1 MGKIENHS
9 VFGRYSQTEN
19 KVTAALLQILKV
31 GGTDFT
37 EKFMNQILDDSD
49 MSFPTSEIRVS
60 TQKKENENVYDGLL
74 ECDFS
79 FRVLIE
85 SKIKN
90 ESVNEVQLKGLIE
103 NAKSAPNSYII
114 YITTDNKKP
123 EKLEG
128 IEQLFWLNWAEVM
141 EILKEILKDEKPRPQ
156 SEVLS
161 YLIDEFEKF
170 IDYLKLIATPKNRVQ
185 IVAGG
190 FGESIAKDYLF
201 YACQN
206 NRGRKESGY
215 LAFYR
220 NKAIKTLFIIDK
232 VENDKDLRE
241 IAKNNDKVRQYLDEK
256 EPNYQGDKRQF
267 YKLREVTVKDLES
280 LKIEEVPVI
289 NIVHETRGRGKAYTM
304 GAFRYTT
311 IDKFIK
317 AKTTEEL

>member
-9 VFGRYSQTEN
+9 VFGNYSKTED

-31 GGTDFT
+31 GGTEFISNFIG
-37 EKFMNQILDDSD
+37 KIDDIE
-49 MSFPTSEIRVS
+49 FPSNEINIV
-60 TQKKENENVYDGLL
+60 TQTKENHNIYDGLL

-90 ESVNEVQLKGLIE
+90 ENVNKKQLEGLIE

-123 EKLEG
+123 EELEKKSNEV
-128 IEQLFWLNWAEVM
+128 EQLFWLNWAGVM
-141 EILKEILKDEKPRPQ
+141 EILKDEDIRPKSEILPF
-156 SEVLS
+156 
-161 YLIDEFEKF
+161 LINEFEKL
-170 IDYLKLIATPKNRVQ
+170 IDNLKLIDTPENRVQ
-185 IVAGG
+185 IAAGSRA
-190 FGESIAKDYLF
+190 EPIAKEYFF

-206 NRGRKESGY
+206 NRGRKESDY
-215 LAFYR
+215 LAFYKK
-220 NKAIKTLFIIDK
+220 NAIKTLFKIVK
-232 VENDKDLRE
+232 VKNDVDLRE
-241 IAKNNDKVRQYLDEK
+241 IAKNNDEVRQYLDEK

>member
-9 VFGRYSQTEN
+9 VFGNYSKTED

-31 GGTDFT
+31 GGTEFISNFIG
-37 EKFMNQILDDSD
+37 KIDDIE
-49 MSFPTSEIRVS
+49 FPSNEINIV
-60 TQKKENENVYDGLL
+60 TQTKENHNVYDGLL

-79 FRVLIE
+79 FRVFIE

-90 ESVNEVQLKGLIE
+90 KNVNEKQLEGLIE

-114 YITTDNKKP
+114 YITTDNEPPKELKQKFK
-123 EKLEG
+123 EV
-128 IEQLFWLNWAEVM
+128 EQLFWLNWAGVM
-141 EILKEILKDEKPRPQ
+141 EILKDEEIRPKSEILPF
-156 SEVLS
+156 
-161 YLIDEFEKF
+161 LINEFEKL
-170 IDYLKLIATPKNRVQ
+170 IDYLKLIDTPENRVQ
-185 IVAGG
+185 IAAGSRA
-190 FGESIAKDYLF
+190 EPIAKKYHF

-220 NKAIKTLFIIDK
+220 NKAIKTLFIIDD

>member
-9 VFGRYSQTEN
+9 VFGNYSKTED

-31 GGTDFT
+31 GGTEFISNFIG
-37 EKFMNQILDDSD
+37 KIDDIE
-49 MSFPTSEIRVS
+49 FPSNEINIV
-60 TQKKENENVYDGLL
+60 TQTKENHNIYDGLL

-90 ESVNEVQLKGLIE
+90 ENVNKKQLEGLIE

-123 EKLEG
+123 EELEKKSNEV
-128 IEQLFWLNWAEVM
+128 EQLFWLNWAGVM
-141 EILKEILKDEKPRPQ
+141 EILKDEDIRPKSEILPF
-156 SEVLS
+156 
-161 YLIDEFEKF
+161 LINEFEKL
-170 IDYLKLIATPKNRVQ
+170 IDNLKLIDTPENRVQ
-185 IVAGG
+185 IAAGSRA
-190 FGESIAKDYLF
+190 EPIAKEYFF

-206 NRGRKESGY
+206 NRGRKESDY
-215 LAFYR
+215 LAFYKK
-220 NKAIKTLFIIDK
+220 NAIKTLFKIVK
-232 VENDKDLRE
+232 VENDIDLRE

>member
-9 VFGRYSQTEN
+9 VFGSYSQTEN
-19 KVTAALLQILKV
+19 IVTAALLQILKV
-31 GGTDFT
+31 GGAEFISSFIG
-37 EKFMNQILDDSD
+37 KIDDIE
-49 MSFPTSEIRVS
+49 FPSNEINII
-60 TQKKENENVYDGLL
+60 TQTKENHNVYDGLL

-90 ESVNEVQLKGLIE
+90 ENVNKKQLEGLIE

-128 IEQLFWLNWAEVM
+128 IEQLFWLNWARVM
-141 EILKEILKDEKPRPQ
+141 EILKDEDIRPKSEILPF
-156 SEVLS
+156 
-161 YLIDEFEKF
+161 LINEFEKL
-170 IDYLKLIATPKNRVQ
+170 IDNLKLIDTPENRVQ
-185 IVAGG
+185 IAAGSRA
-190 FGESIAKDYLF
+190 EPIAKEYFF

-206 NRGRKESGY
+206 NRGRKESDY
-215 LAFYR
+215 LAFYKK
-220 NKAIKTLFIIDK
+220 NAIKTLFKIDD

>member
-9 VFGRYSQTEN
+9 VFGNYSKTED

-31 GGTDFT
+31 GGTEFISNFIG
-37 EKFMNQILDDSD
+37 KIDDIE
-49 MSFPTSEIRVS
+49 FPSNEINIV
-60 TQKKENENVYDGLL
+60 TQTKENHNIYDGLL

-90 ESVNEVQLKGLIE
+90 ENVNKKQLEGLIE

-123 EKLEG
+123 EELEKKSNEV
-128 IEQLFWLNWAEVM
+128 EQLFWLNWAGVM
-141 EILKEILKDEKPRPQ
+141 EILKDEDIRPKSEILPF
-156 SEVLS
+156 
-161 YLIDEFEKF
+161 LINEFEKL
-170 IDYLKLIATPKNRVQ
+170 IDNLKLIDTPENRVQ
-185 IVAGG
+185 IAAGSRA
-190 FGESIAKDYLF
+190 EPIAKEYFF

-206 NRGRKESGY
+206 NRGRKESDY
-215 LAFYR
+215 LAFYKK
-220 NKAIKTLFIIDK
+220 NAIKTLFKIDD

>member
-9 VFGRYSQTEN
+9 VFGSYSQTEN
-19 KVTAALLQILKV
+19 IVTAALLQILKV
-31 GGTDFT
+31 GGAEFISSFIG
-37 EKFMNQILDDSD
+37 KIDDIE
-49 MSFPTSEIRVS
+49 FPSNEINII
-60 TQKKENENVYDGLL
+60 TQTKENHNVYDGLL

-90 ESVNEVQLKGLIE
+90 ESVDDVQLEGLIE

-128 IEQLFWLNWAEVM
+128 IEQLFWLNWARVM
-141 EILKEILKDEKPRPQ
+141 EILKDEDIRPKSEILPF
-156 SEVLS
+156 
-161 YLIDEFEKF
+161 LINEFEKL
-170 IDYLKLIATPKNRVQ
+170 IDYLKLIDTPENRVQ
-185 IVAGG
+185 IAAGSRA
-190 FGESIAKDYLF
+190 EPIAKEYFF

-215 LAFYR
+215 LAFYKK
-220 NKAIKTLFIIDK
+220 NAIKTLFKIVK
-232 VENDKDLRE
+232 VKNDVDLRE
-241 IAKNNDKVRQYLDEK
+241 IAKNNDEVRQYLDEK
-256 EPNYQGDKRQF
+256 EPNYQGGKRQF

>member
-1 MGKIENHS
+1 MSKIENHS
-9 VFGRYSQTEN
+9 VFGNYSKTED

-31 GGTDFT
+31 GGTEFISNFIG
-37 EKFMNQILDDSD
+37 KIDDIE
-49 MSFPTSEIRVS
+49 FPSNEINIV
-60 TQKKENENVYDGLL
+60 TQTKENHNVYDGLL

-79 FRVLIE
+79 FRVFIE
-85 SKIKN
+85 SKINNK
-90 ESVNEVQLKGLIE
+90 SVNEKQLDGLIE

-114 YITTDNKKP
+114 YITTDNEPPKELKQKFK
-123 EKLEG
+123 EV
-128 IEQLFWLNWAEVM
+128 EQLFWLNWAGVM
-141 EILKEILKDEKPRPQ
+141 EILKDEEIRPKSEILPF
-156 SEVLS
+156 
-161 YLIDEFEKF
+161 LINEFEKL
-170 IDYLKLIATPKNRVQ
+170 IDYLKLIDTPENRVQ
-185 IVAGG
+185 IVAGSRA
-190 FGESIAKDYLF
+190 EPIAKNYHF

-241 IAKNNDKVRQYLDEK
+241 IAKNNDEVRQYLDEK

>member
-1 MGKIENHS
+1 MSKIENHS
-9 VFGRYSQTEN
+9 VFGNYSKTED

-31 GGTDFT
+31 GGTEFISNFIG
-37 EKFMNQILDDSD
+37 KIDDIE
-49 MSFPTSEIRVS
+49 FPSNEINIV
-60 TQKKENENVYDGLL
+60 TQTKENHNVYDGLL

-79 FRVLIE
+79 FRVFIE
-85 SKIKN
+85 SKINNK
-90 ESVNEVQLKGLIE
+90 SVNEKQLDGLIE

-114 YITTDNKKP
+114 YITTDNEPPKELKQKFK
-123 EKLEG
+123 EV
-128 IEQLFWLNWAEVM
+128 EQLFWLNWAGVM
-141 EILKEILKDEKPRPQ
+141 EILKDEEIRPKSEILPF
-156 SEVLS
+156 
-161 YLIDEFEKF
+161 LINEFEKL
-170 IDYLKLIATPKNRVQ
+170 IDYLKLIDTPENRVQ
-185 IVAGG
+185 IAAGSRA
-190 FGESIAKDYLF
+190 EPIAKKYHF

-241 IAKNNDKVRQYLDEK
+241 IAKNNDEVRQYLDEK

>member
-9 VFGRYSQTEN
+9 VFGNYSKTED

-31 GGTDFT
+31 GGTEFISNFIG
-37 EKFMNQILDDSD
+37 KIDDIE
-49 MSFPTSEIRVS
+49 FPSNEINIV
-60 TQKKENENVYDGLL
+60 TQTKENHNVYDGLL

-79 FRVLIE
+79 FRVFIE

-90 ESVNEVQLKGLIE
+90 KSVNEKQLDGLIE

-114 YITTDNKKP
+114 YITTDNEPPKELKQKFK
-123 EKLEG
+123 EV
-128 IEQLFWLNWAEVM
+128 EQLFWLNWAGVM
-141 EILKEILKDEKPRPQ
+141 EILKDEEIRPKSEILPF
-156 SEVLS
+156 
-161 YLIDEFEKF
+161 LINEFEKL
-170 IDYLKLIATPKNRVQ
+170 IDYLKLIDTPENRVQ
-185 IVAGG
+185 IAAGSRA
-190 FGESIAKDYLF
+190 EPIAKNYHF

-220 NKAIKTLFIIDK
+220 NKAIKTLFKIVK
-232 VENDKDLRE
+232 VKNDVDLRE

-256 EPNYQGDKRQF
+256 EPNYQGGKRQF
-267 YKLREVTVKDLES
+267 YELKEVTVKDLDS

-311 IDKFIK
+311 INKFIK

>member
-1 MGKIENHS
+1 MSKIENHS
-9 VFGRYSQTEN
+9 VFGNYSKTED

-31 GGTDFT
+31 GGTEFISNFIG
-37 EKFMNQILDDSD
+37 KIDDIE
-49 MSFPTSEIRVS
+49 FPSNEINIV
-60 TQKKENENVYDGLL
+60 TQTKENHNVYDGLL

-79 FRVLIE
+79 FRVFIE
-85 SKIKN
+85 SKINNK
-90 ESVNEVQLKGLIE
+90 SVNEKQLDGLIE

-114 YITTDNKKP
+114 YITTDNEPPKELKQKFK
-123 EKLEG
+123 EV
-128 IEQLFWLNWAEVM
+128 EQLFWLNWAGVM
-141 EILKEILKDEKPRPQ
+141 EILKDEEIRPKSEILPF
-156 SEVLS
+156 
-161 YLIDEFEKF
+161 LINEFEKL
-170 IDYLKLIATPKNRVQ
+170 IDYLKLIDTPENRVQ
-185 IVAGG
+185 IAAGSRA
-190 FGESIAKDYLF
+190 EPIAKNYHF

-241 IAKNNDKVRQYLDEK
+241 IAKNNDEVRQYLDEK

>member
-1 MGKIENHS
+1 MSKIENHS
-9 VFGRYSQTEN
+9 VFGNYSKTED

-31 GGTDFT
+31 GGTEFISNFIG
-37 EKFMNQILDDSD
+37 KIDDIE
-49 MSFPTSEIRVS
+49 FPSNEINIV
-60 TQKKENENVYDGLL
+60 TQTKENHNVYDGLL

-79 FRVLIE
+79 FRVFIE

-90 ESVNEVQLKGLIE
+90 KSVNEKQLDGLIE

-114 YITTDNKKP
+114 YITTDNEPPKELKQKFK
-123 EKLEG
+123 EV
-128 IEQLFWLNWAEVM
+128 EQLFWLNWAGVM
-141 EILKEILKDEKPRPQ
+141 EILKDEEIRPKSEILPF
-156 SEVLS
+156 
-161 YLIDEFEKF
+161 LINEFEKL
-170 IDYLKLIATPKNRVQ
+170 IDYLKLIDTPENRVQ
-185 IVAGG
+185 IAAGSRA
-190 FGESIAKDYLF
+190 EPIAKNYHF

-241 IAKNNDKVRQYLDEK
+241 IAKNNDEVRQYLDEK

>member
-9 VFGRYSQTEN
+9 VFGNYSKTED
-19 KVTAALLQILKV
+19 KVTAALLQILKA
-31 GGTDFT
+31 GGAEFISSFIG
-37 EKFMNQILDDSD
+37 KIDDIE
-49 MSFPTSEIRVS
+49 FPSNEINIV
-60 TQKKENENVYDGLL
+60 TQTKENHNVYDGLL

-79 FRVLIE
+79 FRVFIE

-90 ESVNEVQLKGLIE
+90 KSVDDVQLKGLIE

-114 YITTDNKKP
+114 YITTDNEPPKELKQKFK
-123 EKLEG
+123 EV
-128 IEQLFWLNWAEVM
+128 EQLFWLNWAGVM
-141 EILKEILKDEKPRPQ
+141 EILKDEDIRPKSEILPF
-156 SEVLS
+156 
-161 YLIDEFEKF
+161 LINEFEKL
-170 IDYLKLIATPKNRVQ
+170 IDHLKLIDTPENRVQ
-185 IVAGG
+185 ISAGSRA
-190 FGESIAKDYLF
+190 EPIAKKYHF

-220 NKAIKTLFIIDK
+220 NKAIKTLFIIDD
-232 VENDKDLRE
+232 VENDVDLND

-267 YKLREVTVKDLES
+267 YKLREVTVEDLES
-280 LKIEEVPVI
+280 LKIEEVPEI
-289 NIVHETRGRGKAYTM
+289 NIVHETKGRGKAYTM

>member
-1 MGKIENHS
+1 MSKIENHS
-9 VFGRYSQTEN
+9 VFGNYSKTED

-31 GGTDFT
+31 GGTEFISNFIG
-37 EKFMNQILDDSD
+37 KIDDIE
-49 MSFPTSEIRVS
+49 FPSNEINIV
-60 TQKKENENVYDGLL
+60 TQTKENHNVYDGLL

-79 FRVLIE
+79 FRVFIE

-90 ESVNEVQLKGLIE
+90 KSVNEKQLDGLIE

-123 EKLEG
+123 EKLEKKSKEV
-128 IEQLFWLNWAEVM
+128 EQLFWLNWAGVM
-141 EILKEILKDEKPRPQ
+141 EILKDEEIRPKSEILPF
-156 SEVLS
+156 
-161 YLIDEFEKF
+161 LINEFEKL
-170 IDYLKLIATPKNRVQ
+170 IDYLKLIDTPENRVQ
-185 IVAGG
+185 IAAGSRA
-190 FGESIAKDYLF
+190 EPIAKNYHF

-220 NKAIKTLFIIDK
+220 NKAIKTLFKIVK
-232 VENDKDLRE
+232 VKNDVDLRE

-256 EPNYQGDKRQF
+256 EPNYQGGKRQF
-267 YKLREVTVKDLES
+267 YELKEVTVKDLDS
-280 LKIEEVPVI
+280 LKIDEVPII
-289 NIVHETRGRGKAYTM
+289 NIVHETKGRGKAYTM
-304 GAFRYTT
+304 GTFRYTT

>member
-9 VFGRYSQTEN
+9 VFGNYSKTED

-31 GGTDFT
+31 GGTEFISNFIG
-37 EKFMNQILDDSD
+37 KIDDIE
-49 MSFPTSEIRVS
+49 FPSNEINIV
-60 TQKKENENVYDGLL
+60 TQTKENHNIYDGLL

-90 ESVNEVQLKGLIE
+90 ENVNKKQLEGLIE

-123 EKLEG
+123 EELEKKSNEV
-128 IEQLFWLNWAEVM
+128 EQLFWLNWAGVM
-141 EILKEILKDEKPRPQ
+141 EILKDEDIRPKSEILPF
-156 SEVLS
+156 
-161 YLIDEFEKF
+161 LINEFEKL
-170 IDYLKLIATPKNRVQ
+170 IDNLKLIDTPENRVQ
-185 IVAGG
+185 IAAGSRA
-190 FGESIAKDYLF
+190 EPIAKEYFF

-206 NRGRKESGY
+206 NRGRKESDY
-215 LAFYR
+215 LAFYKK
-220 NKAIKTLFIIDK
+220 NAIKTLFKIDD

-241 IAKNNDKVRQYLDEK
+241 IAKNNDEVRQYLDEK

>member
-1 MGKIENHS
+1 MSKIENHS
-9 VFGRYSQTEN
+9 VFGNYSKTED

-31 GGTDFT
+31 GGTEFISNFIG
-37 EKFMNQILDDSD
+37 KIDDIE
-49 MSFPTSEIRVS
+49 FPSNEINIV
-60 TQKKENENVYDGLL
+60 TQTKENHNVYDGLL

-79 FRVLIE
+79 FRVFIE

-90 ESVNEVQLKGLIE
+90 KSVNEKQLDGLIE

-114 YITTDNKKP
+114 YITTDNEPPKELKQKFK
-123 EKLEG
+123 EV
-128 IEQLFWLNWAEVM
+128 EQLFWLNWAGVM
-141 EILKEILKDEKPRPQ
+141 EILKDEEIRPKSEILPF
-156 SEVLS
+156 
-161 YLIDEFEKF
+161 LINEFEKL
-170 IDYLKLIATPKNRVQ
+170 IDYLKLIDTPENRVQ
-185 IVAGG
+185 IAAGSRA
-190 FGESIAKDYLF
+190 EPIAKEYFF

-206 NRGRKESGY
+206 NRGRKESDY
-215 LAFYR
+215 LAFYKK
-220 NKAIKTLFIIDK
+220 NAIKTLFKIVK
-232 VENDKDLRE
+232 VKNDVDLRE
-241 IAKNNDKVRQYLDEK
+241 IAKNNDEIRQYLDEK
-256 EPNYQGDKRQF
+256 EPNYQGGKRQF

>member
-9 VFGRYSQTEN
+9 VFGNYSKTED

-31 GGTDFT
+31 GGTEFISNFIG
-37 EKFMNQILDDSD
+37 KIDDIE
-49 MSFPTSEIRVS
+49 FPSNEINII
-60 TQKKENENVYDGLL
+60 TQTKENHNVYDGLL

-90 ESVNEVQLKGLIE
+90 ENVNKKQLEGLIE

-123 EKLEG
+123 EKLEKKSNEV
-128 IEQLFWLNWAEVM
+128 EQLFWLNWAGVM
-141 EILKEILKDEKPRPQ
+141 EILKDEDIRPKSEILPF
-156 SEVLS
+156 
-161 YLIDEFEKF
+161 LINEFEKL
-170 IDYLKLIATPKNRVQ
+170 IDNLKLIDTPENRVQ
-185 IVAGG
+185 IAAGSRA
-190 FGESIAKDYLF
+190 EPIAKEYFF

-206 NRGRKESGY
+206 NRGRKESDY

-220 NKAIKTLFIIDK
+220 NKAIKTLFIIDD

-241 IAKNNDKVRQYLDEK
+241 IAKNNDKIHQYLDEK

-280 LKIEEVPVI
+280 LKIKEVPVI

>member
-9 VFGRYSQTEN
+9 VFGNYSKTED

-31 GGTDFT
+31 GGTEFISNFIG
-37 EKFMNQILDDSD
+37 KIDDIE
-49 MSFPTSEIRVS
+49 FPSNEINIV
-60 TQKKENENVYDGLL
+60 TQTKENHNIYDGLL

-90 ESVNEVQLKGLIE
+90 ENVNKKQLEGLIE

-123 EKLEG
+123 EELEKKSNEV
-128 IEQLFWLNWAEVM
+128 EQLFWLNWAGVM
-141 EILKEILKDEKPRPQ
+141 EILKDEDIRPKSEILPF
-156 SEVLS
+156 
-161 YLIDEFEKF
+161 LINEFEKL
-170 IDYLKLIATPKNRVQ
+170 IDNLKLIDTPENRVQ
-185 IVAGG
+185 IAAGSRA
-190 FGESIAKDYLF
+190 EPIAKEYFF

-206 NRGRKESGY
+206 NRGRKESDY
-215 LAFYR
+215 LAFYKK
-220 NKAIKTLFIIDK
+220 NAIKTLFKIDD

-311 IDKFIK
+311 INKFIK

>member
-9 VFGRYSQTEN
+9 VFGNYSKTED

-31 GGTDFT
+31 GGTEFISNFIG
-37 EKFMNQILDDSD
+37 KIDDIE
-49 MSFPTSEIRVS
+49 FPSNEINIV
-60 TQKKENENVYDGLL
+60 TQTKENHNVYDGLL

-79 FRVLIE
+79 FRVFIE
-85 SKIKN
+85 SKINNK
-90 ESVNEVQLKGLIE
+90 SVNEKQLDGLIE

-114 YITTDNKKP
+114 YITTDNEPPKELKQKFK
-123 EKLEG
+123 EV
-128 IEQLFWLNWAEVM
+128 EQLFWLNWAGVM
-141 EILKEILKDEKPRPQ
+141 EILKDEEIRPKSEILPF
-156 SEVLS
+156 
-161 YLIDEFEKF
+161 LINEFEKL
-170 IDYLKLIATPKNRVQ
+170 IDYLKLIDTPENRVQ
-185 IVAGG
+185 IAAGSRA
-190 FGESIAKDYLF
+190 EPIAKKYHF

-241 IAKNNDKVRQYLDEK
+241 IAKNNDEVRQYLDEK

>member
-9 VFGRYSQTEN
+9 VFGNYSKTED

-31 GGTDFT
+31 GGTEFISNFIG
-37 EKFMNQILDDSD
+37 KIDDIE
-49 MSFPTSEIRVS
+49 FPSNEINIV
-60 TQKKENENVYDGLL
+60 TQTKENHNVYDGLL

-79 FRVLIE
+79 FRVFIE
-85 SKIKN
+85 SKINNK
-90 ESVNEVQLKGLIE
+90 SVNEKQLDGLIE

-114 YITTDNKKP
+114 YITTDNEPPKELKQKFK
-123 EKLEG
+123 EV
-128 IEQLFWLNWAEVM
+128 EQLFWLNWAGVM
-141 EILKEILKDEKPRPQ
+141 EILKDEEIRPKSEILPF
-156 SEVLS
+156 
-161 YLIDEFEKF
+161 LINEFEKL
-170 IDYLKLIATPKNRVQ
+170 IDYLKLIDTPENRVQ
-185 IVAGG
+185 IAAGSRA
-190 FGESIAKDYLF
+190 EPIAKNYHF

-241 IAKNNDKVRQYLDEK
+241 IAKNNDEVRQYLDEK

>member
-1 MGKIENHS
+1 MSKIENHS
-9 VFGRYSQTEN
+9 VFGNYSKTED
-19 KVTAALLQILKV
+19 KVTAALLQILKA
-31 GGTDFT
+31 GGTEFISNFIG
-37 EKFMNQILDDSD
+37 KIDDIE
-49 MSFPTSEIRVS
+49 FPSNEINIV
-60 TQKKENENVYDGLL
+60 TQTKENNNVYDGLL

-79 FRVLIE
+79 FRVFIE

-90 ESVNEVQLKGLIE
+90 KNVNEKQLEGLIE

-114 YITTDNKKP
+114 YITTDNEPPKELKQKFK
-123 EKLEG
+123 EV
-128 IEQLFWLNWAEVM
+128 EQLFWLNWAGVM
-141 EILKEILKDEKPRPQ
+141 EILKDEEIRPKSEILPF
-156 SEVLS
+156 
-161 YLIDEFEKF
+161 LINEFEKL
-170 IDYLKLIATPKNRVQ
+170 IDHLKLIDTPENRVQ
-185 IVAGG
+185 IAAGSRA
-190 FGESIAKDYLF
+190 EPIAKKYHF

-220 NKAIKTLFIIDK
+220 NKAIKTLFKIVK
-232 VENDKDLRE
+232 VENDVDLNDN
-241 IAKNNDKVRQYLDEK
+241 AKNNDKVRQYLDEK

-311 IDKFIK
+311 IGKFIK

>member
-9 VFGRYSQTEN
+9 VFGNYSKTED

-31 GGTDFT
+31 GGTEFISNFIG
-37 EKFMNQILDDSD
+37 KIDDIE
-49 MSFPTSEIRVS
+49 FPSNEINIV
-60 TQKKENENVYDGLL
+60 TQTKENHNVYDGLL

-79 FRVLIE
+79 FRVFIE

-90 ESVNEVQLKGLIE
+90 KSVDDVQLKGLIE

-114 YITTDNKKP
+114 YITTDNEPPKELKQKFK
-123 EKLEG
+123 EV
-128 IEQLFWLNWAEVM
+128 EQLFWLNWAGVM
-141 EILKEILKDEKPRPQ
+141 EILKDEEIRPKSEILPF
-156 SEVLS
+156 
-161 YLIDEFEKF
+161 LINEFEKL
-170 IDYLKLIATPKNRVQ
+170 IDYLKLIDTPENRVQ
-185 IVAGG
+185 IVAGSRA
-190 FGESIAKDYLF
+190 EPIAKKYHF

-220 NKAIKTLFIIDK
+220 NKAIKTLFIIDD

-304 GAFRYTT
+304 GAFRHTT
-311 IDKFIK
+311 INKFIK

>member
-9 VFGRYSQTEN
+9 VFGNYSKTED

-31 GGTDFT
+31 GGTEFISNFIG
-37 EKFMNQILDDSD
+37 KIDDIE
-49 MSFPTSEIRVS
+49 FPSNEINIV
-60 TQKKENENVYDGLL
+60 TQTKENHNVYDGLL

-79 FRVLIE
+79 FRVFIE

-90 ESVNEVQLKGLIE
+90 KSVDDVQLKGLIE

-114 YITTDNKKP
+114 YITTDNEPPKELKQKFK
-123 EKLEG
+123 EV
-128 IEQLFWLNWAEVM
+128 EQLFWLNWAGVM
-141 EILKEILKDEKPRPQ
+141 EILKDEEIRPKSEILPF
-156 SEVLS
+156 
-161 YLIDEFEKF
+161 LINEFEKL
-170 IDYLKLIATPKNRVQ
+170 IDYLKLIDTPENRVQ
-185 IVAGG
+185 IAAGSRA
-190 FGESIAKDYLF
+190 EPIAKKYHF

-220 NKAIKTLFIIDK
+220 NKAIKTLFIIDD

-241 IAKNNDKVRQYLDEK
+241 IAKNNDKVCQYLDEK

-311 IDKFIK
+311 INKFIK

>member
-1 MGKIENHS
+1 MSKIENHS
-9 VFGRYSQTEN
+9 VFGNYSKTED

-31 GGTDFT
+31 GGTEFISNFIG
-37 EKFMNQILDDSD
+37 KIDDIE
-49 MSFPTSEIRVS
+49 FPSNEINIV
-60 TQKKENENVYDGLL
+60 TQTKENHNVYDGLL

-79 FRVLIE
+79 FRVFIE
-85 SKIKN
+85 SKINNK
-90 ESVNEVQLKGLIE
+90 SVNEKQLDGLIE

-114 YITTDNKKP
+114 YITTDNEPPKELKQKFK
-123 EKLEG
+123 EV
-128 IEQLFWLNWAEVM
+128 EQLFWLNWAGVM
-141 EILKEILKDEKPRPQ
+141 EILKDEEIRPKSEILPF
-156 SEVLS
+156 
-161 YLIDEFEKF
+161 LINEFEKL
-170 IDYLKLIATPKNRVQ
+170 IDYLKLIDTPENRVQ
-185 IVAGG
+185 IVAGSRA
-190 FGESIAKDYLF
+190 EPIAKKYHF

-241 IAKNNDKVRQYLDEK
+241 IAKNNDEVRQYLDEK

>member
-9 VFGRYSQTEN
+9 VFGNYSKTED

-31 GGTDFT
+31 GGTEFISNFIG
-37 EKFMNQILDDSD
+37 KIDDIE
-49 MSFPTSEIRVS
+49 FPSNEINIV
-60 TQKKENENVYDGLL
+60 TQTKENHNVYDGLL

-79 FRVLIE
+79 FRVFIE

-90 ESVNEVQLKGLIE
+90 KSVDDVQLKGLIE

-170 IDYLKLIATPKNRVQ
+170 IDYLKLIDTPKNRVQ
-185 IVAGG
+185 IAAGG

-256 EPNYQGDKRQF
+256 EPNYQGDKR
-267 YKLREVTVKDLES
+267 
-280 LKIEEVPVI
+280 
-289 NIVHETRGRGKAYTM
+289 
-304 GAFRYTT
+304 
-311 IDKFIK
+311 
-317 AKTTEEL
+317 

>member
-1 MGKIENHS
+1 MSKIENHS
-9 VFGRYSQTEN
+9 VFGNYSKTED

-31 GGTDFT
+31 GGTEFISNFIG
-37 EKFMNQILDDSD
+37 KIDDIE
-49 MSFPTSEIRVS
+49 FPSNEINIV
-60 TQKKENENVYDGLL
+60 TQTKENHNVYDGLL

-90 ESVNEVQLKGLIE
+90 ESVDDVQLEGLIE

-123 EKLEG
+123 EKLEKKSKEV
-128 IEQLFWLNWAEVM
+128 EQLFWLNWAGVM
-141 EILKEILKDEKPRPQ
+141 EILKDEEIRPKSEILPF
-156 SEVLS
+156 
-161 YLIDEFEKF
+161 LINEFEKL
-170 IDYLKLIATPKNRVQ
+170 IDYLKLIDTPENRVQ
-185 IVAGG
+185 IAAGSRA
-190 FGESIAKDYLF
+190 EPIAKNYHF

-220 NKAIKTLFIIDK
+220 NKAIKTLFKIVK
-232 VENDKDLRE
+232 VKNDVDLRE

-256 EPNYQGDKRQF
+256 EPNYQGGKRQF
-267 YKLREVTVKDLES
+267 YELKEVTVKDLDS
-280 LKIEEVPVI
+280 LKIDEVPII
-289 NIVHETRGRGKAYTM
+289 NIVHETKGRGKAYTM
-304 GAFRYTT
+304 GTFRYTT